1 MEYAVSDSDLR
12 VSALTVSL
20 LLSSG
25 LNAIHVFS
33 EGGHAGQSATG
44 RLYRFL
50 TAIRQGKP
58 LERHAAVTFALYKYQ
73 CEEAPSCM
81 ETHNVRV
88 GANGSYHVQLFHK
101 SEILPLEQ
109 TSTPSNYSVHVK
121 QADIERM

>member
-1 MEYAVSDSDLR
+1 MEDTVSDTDLH
-12 VSALTVSL
+12 VSALTGSL

-33 EGGHAGQSATG
+33 EGGPADQRSTG

-58 LERHAAVTFALYKYQ
+58 LERHAVTFALYKYQ
-73 CEEAPSCM
+73 SEEAQLRV

-88 GANGSYHVQLFHK
+88 EANGSYHVQFIDK
-101 SEILPLEQ
+101 SENLSLDQICA
-109 TSTPSNYSVHVK
+109 PSNYSVHVK
-121 QADIERM
+121 QADLARI

>member
-1 MEYAVSDSDLR
+1 MEDTVSDTDLH
-12 VSALTVSL
+12 VSALTGSL

-33 EGGHAGQSATG
+33 EGGHAGQSSTG

-58 LERHAAVTFALYKYQ
+58 IEKHAVTFALYKYHSK
-73 CEEAPSCM
+73 EEPLRV

-88 GANGSYHVQLFHK
+88 EANGSYHVQLIDK
-101 SEILPLEQ
+101 SENLSLDQ
-109 TSTPSNYSVHVK
+109 TCIPSNYSVHVK
-121 QADIERM
+121 QGDLERM